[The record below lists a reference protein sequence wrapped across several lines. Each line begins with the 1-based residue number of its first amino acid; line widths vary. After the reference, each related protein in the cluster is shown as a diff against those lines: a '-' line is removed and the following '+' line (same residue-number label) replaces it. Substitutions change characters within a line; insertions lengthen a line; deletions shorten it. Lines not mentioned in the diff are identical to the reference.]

1 MTALHLAAE
10 EGSADV
16 VAKILSNSS
25 NSEIVKECQ
34 NVAGQLKGN
43 SKCKDLILNYC
54 AEYNKSTKKLEV
66 FIEPAKWSDIIP
78 NSWVKKL
85 SECEMGVYWK
95 ERDALI
101 EVIMDKFLPNDA
113 ITVTSEGVKVK
124 IDVVGEVMGVL
135 TSHKDEIK
143 EFLRENYNVA
153 PDVIKEKLTKSVN
166 SKESFVEKLEKER
179 KIDSNLFN
187 VK

>member
-1 MTALHLAAE
+1 
-10 EGSADV
+10 
-16 VAKILSNSS
+16 
-25 NSEIVKECQ
+25 
-34 NVAGQLKGN
+34 
-43 SKCKDLILNYC
+43 
-54 AEYNKSTKKLEV
+54 
-66 FIEPAKWSDIIP
+66 
-78 NSWVKKL
+78 
-85 SECEMGVYWK
+85 
-95 ERDALI
+95 
-101 EVIMDKFLPNDA
+101 
-113 ITVTSEGVKVK
+113 
-124 IDVVGEVMGVL
+124 MGVL